1 MANKKKPDRYIYPA
15 IFSFDDDGVSVEFSD
30 LPGCL
35 TCGATQEEALV
46 MAQDALRGHL
56 ACLEERGEKLP
67 DPGDMREIAL
77 EPGQVLVAVEAW
89 MLPLRTKTIR
99 KNLTIPAYL
108 AEAAEKSG
116 INFSQTLSDA
126 LQERLGL

>member
-1 MANKKKPDRYIYPA
+1 MTDNKKPDRYIYPA
-15 IFSFDDDGVSVEFSD
+15 IFSFDDDGVSVEFPN

-35 TCGATQEEALV
+35 TCGTDQEEALI

-56 ACLEERGEKLP
+56 ACLENLGKSIPAPE
-67 DPGDMREIAL
+67 DMRKISL
-77 EPGQVLVAVEAW
+77 KSGQIMVAVEAW
-89 MLPLRTKTIR
+89 MIPLRTKTVR

-116 INFSQTLSDA
+116 INFSQTLSEA